1 MSFNNLDT
9 IAIIAIIISVFIIII
24 GVFLIARWIYIDAK
38 SRGINPLPWILMTLF
53 ISPNFL
59 GLIIYI
65 LTRPKSE
72 IFCPNCRKSI
82 TKEMNYCPNCAVRI
96 ETNPFSYTHKTSNK
110 LLIWGIALIVT
121 FSIASIIG
129 IGIYSM
135 PDSKGFKNSSISR
148 IFDSTSSYSATS
160 MVNTNFNNKWK
171 CSFKTLNGCKRGN
184 FRAKSE
190 TPMLIYSS
198 EITKGNITFEV
209 FDDKDNII
217 ETIPSNVSGEVTNLV
232 QGTKYKVV
240 ATTDGVAGGKF
251 SFEMK

>member
-1 MSFNNLDT
+1 MNLNNLNTIT
-9 IAIIAIIISVFIIII
+9 IAAIIISVFIITI
-24 GVFLIARWIYIDAK
+24 GVFLITRWIYVDAK

-72 IFCPNCRKSI
+72 IFCPNCQKNI
-82 TKEMNYCPNCAVRI
+82 TREMNYCPNCAARI
-96 ETNPFSYTHKTSNK
+96 ETNTFSYARKTSNK
-110 LLIWGIALIVT
+110 SLVWGIVLIVT

-135 PDSKGFKNSSISR
+135 SEVKDFKNSSNSS
-148 IFDSTSSYSATS
+148 IFHFTSATS
-160 MVNTNFNNKWK
+160 MTSTNFNNKWK

-217 ETIPSNVSGEVTNLV
+217 ETISSNTSGEITNLV
-232 QGTKYKVV
+232 QGKKYKVV
-240 ATTDGVAGGKF
+240 ATTDGVASGKF